1 MEIPTRLTR
10 TNHNSSL
17 FDKLTRE
24 IISNNIVEIFNRQA
38 KGEKLCIRIIQD
50 RKNAN
55 PHGSGIYS
63 QSDLSSLA
71 VGKRKNVQDYFNRNH
86 KGKILVIYDGRKISI
101 KIMKLPTADLIPMFK
116 EYMSVNTEEIHL
128 LKAEINYYLIKGI
141 RCCIRTKVV
150 DDKITECLVSTNVD
164 FAPIFTETFNN
175 ICPETYFFYVA
186 EINGQYISFESEP
199 SWIRPTPKLITSYK
213 EIIEEAKAHGIPVG
227 KFLFFQFEENGVTT
241 HQLDMSKAIHFTNP
255 KSLVEHVKAGGEIS
269 YFVDSAFCF
278 YIDWSP
284 A

>member
-1 MEIPTRLTR
+1 MPSWGSRRVSRRHRRSSPRSRRLAASILCGHLAGLAHGEPGR
-10 TNHNSSL
+10 RRADRGL
-17 FDKLTRE
+17 VGRDG
-24 IISNNIVEIFNRQA
+24 IAQA
-38 KGEKLCIRIIQD
+38 D
-50 RKNAN
+50 RA
-55 PHGSGIYS
+55 
-63 QSDLSSLA
+63 Q
-71 VGKRKNVQDYFNRNH
+71 
-86 KGKILVIYDGRKISI
+86 
-101 KIMKLPTADLIPMFK
+101 
-116 EYMSVNTEEIHL
+116 
-128 LKAEINYYLIKGI
+128 
-141 RCCIRTKVV
+141 
-150 DDKITECLVSTNVD
+150 
-164 FAPIFTETFNN
+164 IFTETFNN

-241 HQLDMSKAIHFTNP
+241 HQVDMSKAIHFTNP